1 MSKLLWHTVT
11 ISIPDKMVIKT
22 KTGKTSLK
30 QTLTELNSLVKA
42 GGYPAIKLVNS
53 NDNKV
58 HVIDEG
64 QKIEETKP
72 SKLQTEPS
80 NASLSKEEQIIKIRN
95 EKPKK
100 KMIYDY
106 KYKPEFD
113 IKNMDIFKATP
124 ILLEAVIDYFKE
136 DKKEEISIDSKTSRD
151 ALLKIIDS
159 HNIPLDRLAFYYNYN
174 ITYQIY
180 RNPSN
185 NEYIEKL
192 KTLYI
197 KKLPKNAKKQITDED
212 NLNEEIKKKPKK
224 EKPKIGGT
232 PSRAAEEEIKEE
244 IKEEVKKKP
253 KKEKPKKEEIKDEIK
268 EEVKKKPKE
277 EVKKKPKKIKEEK
290 PQESKTDDIFKSLKL
305 FQNALYI
312 YFDKEGNS
320 IVNMLDFKTTT
331 NEDLY
336 DLIKIHK
343 VPIEEVIKIH
353 DNLIYKELIKN
364 PTKTDYINRLKS
376 FLINKD
382 DDEDD

>member
-232 PSRAAEEEIKEE
+232 PSRAAEEEIK
-244 IKEEVKKKP
+244 
-253 KKEKPKKEEIKDEIK
+253 DEIK

-353 DNLIYKELIKN
+353 DNLIYKEIYNN
-364 PTKTDYINRLKS
+364 PTKTEYINKLKL